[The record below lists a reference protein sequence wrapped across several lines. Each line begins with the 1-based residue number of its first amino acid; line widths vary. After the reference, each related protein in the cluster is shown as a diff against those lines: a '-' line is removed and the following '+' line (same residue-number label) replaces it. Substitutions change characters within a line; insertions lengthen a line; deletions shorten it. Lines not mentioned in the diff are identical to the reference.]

1 MRRKKLCLMF
11 MVEVESK
18 MTTSFDTYISLRHSA
33 TDEIDDEGNII
44 RDMPDLS
51 SEYYN
56 YMHEWFV
63 DLIALN
69 PEYKEVLGGVLE
81 SFFMSFSPIENYDS
95 YFEEEF
101 IEDHIESILK
111 KLPT

>member
-1 MRRKKLCLMF
+1 
-11 MVEVESK
+11 
-18 MTTSFDTYISLRHSA
+18 MTTTFDTYINLTHSA

-56 YMHEWFV
+56 YMHNWFV
-63 DLIALN
+63 DLIRLN
-69 PEYKEVLGGVLE
+69 PEHKEVLGGVVE
-81 SFFMSFSPIENYDS
+81 AFYMSFSPIENYDS
-95 YFEEEF
+95 CFDEEY

-111 KLPT
+111 KLSS